1 MKKIQKKMSEK
12 KYKNTKSKT
21 YASSIFPRLIVSL
34 FISRLSFFF
43 GSRCFNLC
51 RSPVFFLNKKKI
63 RFCVVVFS
71 AVLFFPHF
79 CLFIEHENRN

>member
-1 MKKIQKKMSEK
+1 MSEK

-43 GSRCFNLC
+43 LVVAVLICVVLLF
-51 RSPVFFLNKKKI
+51 FFLNKKKI